1 MVVAQV
7 RVASFIF
14 CKNVSVMVVNN
25 VVAQS
30 SDWCE
35 VEVSNDQME

>member
-25 VVAQS
+25 VVAHKRL
-30 SDWCE
+30 
-35 VEVSNDQME
+35 V